1 MRPIS
6 IIILLASIFSITFA
20 QKNENNSHP
29 LSKSFAITGEGGVN
43 IGGTDFPDTKIDYF
57 GRGSIEYFLS
67 TSSPS
72 VLGFKIFAGGG
83 FIAGKGLSSSDTRYS
98 GISEFQTKIVYGG
111 AGLVYSYSFG
121 KVLQPYLSA
130 GLSYLIFNPLQT
142 NGSKMP
148 RNQLADYAK
157 EDIDY
162 MAEFG
167 MRFLISNRMSFNI
180 GYTYNYIDNDNLDD
194 IYSSENDMFH
204 SLFAGFT
211 YYFVSSRDT
220 DGDGI
225 NDKNDL
231 CEDTPVGVTVDEF
244 GCPQD
249 NDSDGVPDYKDLCP
263 GTPTGVEVD
272 TAGCPLD
279 TDMDGIADYLDKC
292 PNTEPGTEVDSL
304 GCKKIVELKLMK
316 EKRKEIVDDEE
327 KFLVLSGTANFN
339 IGESKL
345 LPNPKA
351 GLEKILEY
359 MKKNPKLNWIIEGHT
374 DNIGNEVNN
383 FQLSLERAKSVL
395 NYFVVNG
402 IDEGRFDVLAA
413 GSTKPVADNSIEFG
427 RALNRR
433 VIIEEKESYQSK
445 MEMMTPVESVKY
457 DEENE
462 YNIESLIFTDGSYY
476 CIQVSS
482 WKSRNKAEAIFK
494 DLVMKGHPVY
504 IFESFNKQ
512 ENETWYRVR
521 IGYFDNLEGAR
532 KYLNIIR

>member
-1 MRPIS
+1 
-6 IIILLASIFSITFA
+6 
-20 QKNENNSHP
+20 
-29 LSKSFAITGEGGVN
+29 
-43 IGGTDFPDTKIDYF
+43 
-57 GRGSIEYFLS
+57 
-67 TSSPS
+67 
-72 VLGFKIFAGGG
+72 
-83 FIAGKGLSSSDTRYS
+83 
-98 GISEFQTKIVYGG
+98 
-111 AGLVYSYSFG
+111 
-121 KVLQPYLSA
+121 
-130 GLSYLIFNPLQT
+130 
-142 NGSKMP
+142 
-148 RNQLADYAK
+148 
-157 EDIDY
+157 
-162 MAEFG
+162 
-167 MRFLISNRMSFNI
+167 
-180 GYTYNYIDNDNLDD
+180 
-194 IYSSENDMFH
+194 
-204 SLFAGFT
+204 
-211 YYFVSSRDT
+211 
-220 DGDGI
+220 
-225 NDKNDL
+225 
-231 CEDTPVGVTVDEF
+231 
-244 GCPQD
+244 
-249 NDSDGVPDYKDLCP
+249 
-263 GTPTGVEVD
+263 
-272 TAGCPLD
+272 
-279 TDMDGIADYLDKC
+279 MDGIADYLDKC

-339 IGESKL
+339 NNLTITGGTLDTNSSSNFRIGEAEL
-345 LPNPKA
+345 LPNPKS
-351 GLEKILEY
+351 GLKKLLEY
-359 MKKNPKLNWIIEGHT
+359 MRKNPKLNWIIEGHT

-494 DLVMKGHPVY
+494 DLVMK
-504 IFESFNKQ
+504 
-512 ENETWYRVR
+512 
-521 IGYFDNLEGAR
+521 AR